1 MLFLLSILYSLSPP
15 FDPTYIYLMP
25 FQHGFLAKAPIRRE
39 KANEIIAPIWM
50 ERFPPNEFVDSA
62 GFDMADE
69 KSVSTAQTD
78 EMASTPY
85 DIAQKLVDIDGLF
98 KKNAH
103 VTDLR
108 LINDQLHELKGDLL
122 TLNLAS
128 DLKMIPVLGQINLML
143 LGNKQPS
150 EAIAD
155 KWHALR
161 DRIYSVINS
170 EQQGSEGQQASRG
183 FFRRSRR
190 SSAASTES
198 PSHSSKLS
206 HDDSNNTSN
215 SSSKK

>member
-1 MLFLLSILYSLSPP
+1 
-15 FDPTYIYLMP
+15 MP

-39 KANEIIAPIWM
+39 KANEMIAPIWM
-50 ERFPPNEFVDSA
+50 KRFPSNEFVDSA

-69 KSVSTAQTD
+69 KSVSTALTD

-85 DIAQKLVDIDGLF
+85 DIAQKLVEIDGLF

-143 LGNKQPS
+143 LGSKQPA

-170 EQQGSEGQQASRG
+170 EQQGSEGQSRG

-206 HDDSNNTSN
+206 QEDSNDISN

>member
-1 MLFLLSILYSLSPP
+1 
-15 FDPTYIYLMP
+15 MP

-39 KANEIIAPIWM
+39 KANEMIAPIWM
-50 ERFPPNEFVDSA
+50 KRFPSNEFVDSA
-62 GFDMADE
+62 GFDLADE
-69 KSVSTAQTD
+69 KSVSTSLTD

-85 DIAQKLVDIDGLF
+85 DIAQKLVEIDGLF
-98 KKNAH
+98 KKNVH

-143 LGNKQPS
+143 LGNNQPP

-170 EQQGSEGQQASRG
+170 EQQGSEGQQSASRG

-198 PSHSSKLS
+198 PSHSSKPS
-206 HDDSNNTSN
+206 HEDSNNTSN